1 MNARPPLPLPPPRPG
16 QEHTPV
22 RTTCA
27 GTPPTRTRLR
37 PCQGHAHV
45 PDADCPQN
53 RPCRGQHTK
62 QSLTGTNMQSR
73 PWQGQHAKQSPA
85 GTKHH
90 TVRSRNKKATR
101 PRHGRG
107 KQLSD
112 DNDLIFRCGE
122 IFYFCNGFL
131 SRCDELFDFYKG
143 FLSRWSGLAAF
154 ATTFFRVGTLIAV
167 LQQSF

>member
-1 MNARPPLPLPPPRPG
+1 MRFVNPFLHSMSIFLRADGTAPLPPAMNALLPLFLPPPRPG
-16 QEHTPV
+16 QGHAPV
-22 RTTCA
+22 CTTCT
-27 GTPPTRTRLR
+27 GTPPPRTRIR

-45 PDADCPQN
+45 PAADRPQN

-73 PWQGQHAKQSPA
+73 PQQGQHAIPSQA

-90 TVRSRNKKATR
+90 TVRDRDKKAPR

-122 IFYFCNGFL
+122 LFEFCNGFL
-131 SRCDELFDFYKG
+131 SC
-143 FLSRWSGLAAF
+143 
-154 ATTFFRVGTLIAV
+154 
-167 LQQSF
+167 